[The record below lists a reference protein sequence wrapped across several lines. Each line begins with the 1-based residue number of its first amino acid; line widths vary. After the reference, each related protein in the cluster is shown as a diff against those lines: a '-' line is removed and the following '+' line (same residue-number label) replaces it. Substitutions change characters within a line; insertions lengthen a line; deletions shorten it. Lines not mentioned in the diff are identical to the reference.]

1 MPPGGEKHHRAV
13 QPAAADDKRR
23 TELRPAEGR
32 KLQGEA
38 ESNPKNVVSYLKGF
52 FSLVKYVIC

>member
-1 MPPGGEKHHRAV
+1 MPPGGEKHRRAV
-13 QPAAADDKRR
+13 QPAADDDKRR

-38 ESNPKNVVSYLKGF
+38 ESNPKNVV
-52 FSLVKYVIC
+52 

>member
-1 MPPGGEKHHRAV
+1 MPPGGEKHRRSV

-32 KLQGEA
+32 KIQGEA
-38 ESNPKNVVSYLKGF
+38 ESNPQNVVANLKD
-52 FSLVKYVIC
+52 FS